1 MPTTESIRDF
11 QETVWEYF
19 RAHERAMPW
28 RDRPTPYNVMVS
40 EIMLQQTQV
49 PRVVPKFLE
58 FTVRFP
64 DIKALA
70 DAPLADVLLHWN
82 GLGYNRRAKF
92 LYEAA
97 KAVVRDFGG
106 ILPASRD
113 ELVQLPG
120 IGPNTAGA
128 ILAYAYEQPVVFI
141 ETNIRTV
148 IIHHFFA
155 DSDEPVSDAQIKEI
169 MEAALPSEHPRQWY
183 WALMDY
189 GTHIKATA
197 GAQLKRVQ
205 GYKKQSV
212 FNGSRRQVRGQVLRE
227 LLAGGQ
233 ADSQLRAAVT
243 DSRLPEVLAALQ
255 QEGLITL
262 ANEQWYLTGHE
273 G

>member
-1 MPTTESIRDF
+1 
-11 QETVWEYF
+11 
-19 RAHERAMPW
+19 MPW

-58 FTVRFP
+58 FTARFP
-64 DIKALA
+64 DITALA
-70 DAPLADVLLHWN
+70 DAPLADVLSHWS

-92 LYEAA
+92 LHEAA

-106 ILPASRD
+106 TLPASRD
-113 ELVQLPG
+113 ELVRLPG

-169 MEAALPSEHPRQWY
+169 MEVVLPLEHPREWY

-189 GTHIKATA
+189 GTHIKATV

-205 GYKKQSV
+205 GYKKQSA
-212 FNGSRRQVRGQVLRE
+212 FNGSRRQVRGQVLRK

-233 ADSQLRAAVT
+233 TTLQLKAIVT

-255 QEGLITL
+255 QEGLIIL

-273 G
+273 V